1 MPKTITIEMDDS
13 NFTSKN
19 TSDLVTYGIS
29 TCIAFIIYA
38 SFFDDD
44 DYLIQA
50 RGLYHWSGFSLEQE
64 NPEQTARDVFSNFLD
79 ELREAF
85 DLSYELEIQ
94 IDSLIFIG
102 GEKAVWENGEIVLS
116 GTENE
121 VINLIKAVKDFDF
134 TSANFIKPKQISHNH
149 FLTTGDEAL
158 TITVQSNHCSY
169 TKESLVKENEHC
181 EDNFPSSSPGFQY
194 S

>member
-1 MPKTITIEMDDS
+1 MPKTIIIEMDDS

-19 TSDLVTYGIS
+19 TTDLVTYGIS

-44 DYLIQA
+44 DHLTQA

-64 NPEQTARDVFSNFLD
+64 NPEQTTRDVFSNFLD

-94 IDSLIFIG
+94 IGSLIFIG
-102 GEKAVWENGEIVLS
+102 GEKAEWEHGEIVLS
-116 GTENE
+116 GTESE
-121 VINLIKAVKDFDF
+121 VINLINAVKDFDF
-134 TSANFIKPKQISHNH
+134 TAANFIKPKQISHHH
-149 FLTTGDEAL
+149 FITSGNEAL
-158 TITVQSNHCSY
+158 TITVESNQCYY
-169 TKESLVKENEHC
+169 TKESLEIKNDYC
-181 EDNFPSSSPGFQY
+181 KDDFLPPSPNV
-194 S
+194 

>member
-44 DYLIQA
+44 DHLIQA

-64 NPEQTARDVFSNFLD
+64 NPEQTTRDVFSNFLD

-102 GEKAVWENGEIVLS
+102 GEKALWENGEIVLS
-116 GTENE
+116 GTESE
-121 VINLIKAVKDFDF
+121 VISVINAVKNFDF
-134 TSANFIKPKQISHNH
+134 TAANFIKPKQIIHNH
-149 FLTTGDEAL
+149 FLTSGDEAL
-158 TITVQSNHCSY
+158 TITVQSNQCCY
-169 TKESLVKENEHC
+169 TKESLEKENDYC
-181 EDNFPSSSPGFQY
+181 EDNFPSSSPSLQY

>member
-19 TSDLVTYGIS
+19 TTNLVTYGIS

-38 SFFDDD
+38 SFFDEDD
-44 DYLIQA
+44 HLIQA
-50 RGLYHWSGFSLEQE
+50 RGLYHWSGFSFEQD
-64 NPEQTARDVFSNFLD
+64 NPEQTTQDVFSNFLD

-85 DLSYELEIQ
+85 DLSYELEIE
-94 IDSLIFIG
+94 IGSLIFIG
-102 GEKAVWENGEIVLS
+102 GEKAEWDNGELIVS
-116 GTENE
+116 GTESE
-121 VINLIKAVKDFDF
+121 VINLIKVVKDFDF
-134 TSANFIKPKQISHNH
+134 TGSNFIKPKQISHNH

-158 TITVQSNHCSY
+158 TITVQSNHCFY
-169 TKESLVKENEHC
+169 TKISLGKENDYC
-181 EDNFPSSSPGFQY
+181 EDNFPSSSPSFQH